1 MECRRVRGKGREG
14 EGKGEGEGKTGREE
28 SKEKTGEGRETGP
41 ETERQSRGERGRGGG
56 REEGPGGRREQ
67 VPVEELPAA
76 FLESW
81 MGRQTGLGF
90 PGIDYFSPSSSP
102 ANERAGLFVLG
113 ISTPKETGRGTAF
126 QKAVAK

>member
-1 MECRRVRGKGREG
+1 MGNC
-14 EGKGEGEGKTGREE
+14 GREE
-28 SKEKTGEGRETGP
+28 D
-41 ETERQSRGERGRGGG
+41 
-56 REEGPGGRREQ
+56 PGGRRERS
-67 VPVEELPAA
+67 PWRSWLAAA

-81 MGRQTGLGF
+81 MGGETDLGF
-90 PGIDYFSPSSSP
+90 PGTDYFSPSSSP